1 MLCVEGDTMKILDNQ
16 KQVLAVGGF
25 THCDKKRYRSF
36 YARLQCILKSANQN
50 TKSSHKLFY

>member
-1 MLCVEGDTMKILDNQ
+1 MLCVEGDTMKILEHQ

-25 THCDKKRYRSF
+25 KHCDKKRYNSS

-50 TKSSHKLFY
+50 AKSSHKLFY